1 MILEP
6 VIGIEIH
13 VELSTKSKM
22 FSAGRVHFG
31 DLPNTNVNIYDLAYP
46 GTMPRVNKMAI
57 EYAIRACAATHCT
70 IDNEIWFDR
79 KNYFYADLPKG
90 FQITQDKRPIGRNG
104 YIEVNG
110 DEGKKKIYLERIH
123 MEEDTAKQM
132 HYDDFTLIDYNR
144 CGTPLIEIVTT
155 PCINSASEAVQYVEN
170 LRGIMLF
177 LGISDA
183 KMEEGSMRCDINISL
198 KEKGSTV
205 LGTKVEMKNLNSLNN
220 IKEAINFEIDRQT
233 RLLERGEKIIQET
246 RRFNEEK
253 RITETLRV
261 KVDSVDYKYFTEPNI
276 LPIKLEDS
284 YIERIVNSIPLMP
297 HELKD
302 KYINEYNLSD
312 YDASLLITS
321 KLVSD
326 YFMDVVKQ
334 TSSPK
339 LSASWILNDLM
350 SYLNKEGK
358 DINDSNIDAA
368 RLAELITLIN
378 DGKIST
384 KQAKEVFEI
393 MKTSGD
399 KPSDIASSKG
409 MVQISDTSSIDTWV
423 KEVLDENP
431 SVIEQFKN
439 GRTNVIGFLVGQ
451 VIKKSKGQ
459 ANPGLVSKVLNE
471 KIKEY

>member
-13 VELSTKSKM
+13 VELSTNSKM
-22 FSAGRVHFG
+22 FSSGRVHFG
-31 DLPNTNVNIYDLAYP
+31 DLPNTNVNIVDLAYP
-46 GTMPRVNKMAI
+46 GTMPRVNAKAI
-57 EYAIRACAATHCT
+57 EFAIKACAATHCT
-70 IDNEIWFDR
+70 IDKEIWFDR

-110 DEGKKKIYLERIH
+110 ENGKKKIYLERIH

-132 HYDDFTLIDYNR
+132 HYDEFTLIDYNR

-170 LRGIMLF
+170 LRGIMMF

-198 KEKGSTV
+198 KEKDSTV

-220 IKEAINFEIDRQT
+220 IKEAINFEINRQT
-233 RLLERGEKIIQET
+233 RLIERGEKIIQET
-246 RRFNEEK
+246 RRFNEET
-253 RITETLRV
+253 RSTETLRV

-284 YIERIVNSIPLMP
+284 YVDNIVKNIPLMP

-302 KYINEYNLSD
+302 KYIKEFNLSE

-326 YFMDVVKQ
+326 FFMEVVSK
-334 TSSPK
+334 TNSPK

-358 DINDSNIDAA
+358 EINQSNIDAT

-384 KQAKEVFEI
+384 KQAKEIFEL
-393 MKTSGD
+393 MKTSSD

>member
-22 FSAGRVHFG
+22 FSAGKVHFG
-31 DLPNTNVNIYDLAYP
+31 DLPNTNINIYDLAYP

-104 YIEVNG
+104 YVEVNG
-110 DEGKKKIYLERIH
+110 ENGKKKIYLERIH

-132 HYDDFTLIDYNR
+132 HYDEFTLIDYNR

-198 KEKGSTV
+198 KEKGSNI

-220 IKEAINFEIDRQT
+220 IKEAINFEIERQS
-233 RLLERGEKIIQET
+233 RLIERGEKIIQET

-276 LPIKLEDS
+276 LPIKLDDS

-297 HELKD
+297 HELKE
-302 KYINEYNLSD
+302 KYITEFNLSE

-326 YFMDVVKQ
+326 FFMETVKQ
-334 TSSPK
+334 TNSPK

-358 DINDSNIDAA
+358 DINQSNIDAN
-368 RLAELITLIN
+368 RLAELIILIN

-393 MKTSGD
+393 MKTSTD

>member
-22 FSAGRVHFG
+22 FSSGRVHFG
-31 DLPNTNVNIYDLAYP
+31 DLPNTNVNIVDLAYP
-46 GTMPRVNKMAI
+46 GTMPRVNSKAI
-57 EYAIRACAATHCT
+57 EYAIKACAATHCE
-70 IDNEIWFDR
+70 IDDEIWFDR
-79 KNYFYADLPKG
+79 KNYFYPDLPKG
-90 FQITQDKRPIGRNG
+90 FQITQDKRPIGKNG
-104 YIEVNG
+104 YILVDGEN
-110 DEGKKKIYLERIH
+110 GKKKIILERIH

-132 HYDDFTLIDYNR
+132 HYDEFTLLDYNR

-155 PCINSASEAVQYVEN
+155 PCISSASEAVQYVEN

-198 KEKGSTV
+198 KEKGSSI

-220 IKEAINFEIDRQT
+220 IKEAINFEINRQT
-233 RLLERGEKIIQET
+233 RLLEAGERIIQET

-276 LPIKLEDS
+276 LPIKLEES
-284 YIERIVNSIPLMP
+284 YIRNIVESIPLMP

-302 KYINEYNLSD
+302 KYINEFNLSE

-321 KLVSD
+321 KVISD
-326 YFMDVVKQ
+326 YFMEVVNL

-339 LSASWILNDLM
+339 LSASWILNDLL
-350 SYLNKEGK
+350 SYLNKEGIDVTK
-358 DINDSNIDAA
+358 CSITSN
-368 RLAELITLIN
+368 RLAELIKLIN

-384 KQAKEVFEI
+384 KQAKEIFEI
-393 MKTSGD
+393 MKTS
-399 KPSDIASSKG
+399 SSSATDIANEKG
-409 MVQISDTSSIDTWV
+409 MVQVSDNSSIEAWV

-431 SVIEQFKN
+431 TVIEQFKA

-459 ANPGLVSKVLNE
+459 ANPGLVSKTLNE

>member
-31 DLPNTNVNIYDLAYP
+31 DLPNTNINIYDLAYP

-104 YIEVNG
+104 YIEVNSE
-110 DEGKKKIYLERIH
+110 EGKKKIYLERIH

-132 HYDDFTLIDYNR
+132 HYDEFTLIDYNR

-198 KEKGSTV
+198 KEKGSSV

-297 HELKD
+297 HELKE
-302 KYINEYNLSD
+302 KYTTEFNLSD

-326 YFMDVVKQ
+326 FFMEVVSK
-334 TSSPK
+334 TNSPK

-358 DINDSNIDAA
+358 DINQSNIDAT
-368 RLAELITLIN
+368 RLAELIILIN

-393 MKTSGD
+393 MKTSSD
-399 KPSDIASSKG
+399 KPSDIASNKG
-409 MVQISDTSSIDTWV
+409 MVQISDSSSIDTWV